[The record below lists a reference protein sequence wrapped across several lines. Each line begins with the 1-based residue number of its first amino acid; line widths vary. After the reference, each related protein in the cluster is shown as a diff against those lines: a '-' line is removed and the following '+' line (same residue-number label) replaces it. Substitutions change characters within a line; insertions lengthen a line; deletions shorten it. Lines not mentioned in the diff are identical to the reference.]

1 MRQVRSDRL
10 SLGSLPD
17 FKYFRAGFR
26 DMPALA
32 AAIVNVFSFF
42 RNFISLLICWSVT
55 MATLQQH
62 SRAGGEV
69 MSTGNLQRL
78 KECLVELRLPTFREH
93 HGSQATLATKESW
106 SYPQYLLALSE
117 LEVADRRERRIQKL
131 RRVSKLPWDK
141 SLTSLDRSRLPQ
153 SVDRQL
159 SGLVEGDFLDRAEN
173 LLVFGNPGSG
183 KTHLVCALGQELIL
197 QDRRVLFSTCA
208 LLVQRLLRAKLELTL
223 EKELKKLDRFEALII
238 DDIGYVQQ
246 NREEMEILFTL
257 LSHRY
262 ERRSILLTSNLVFSD
277 WEKIFKDPLTTAA
290 AIDRVVHHSVI
301 LELNASSYRMEAA
314 KKRTQ
319 KEAK

>member
-1 MRQVRSDRL
+1 
-10 SLGSLPD
+10 
-17 FKYFRAGFR
+17 
-26 DMPALA
+26 
-32 AAIVNVFSFF
+32 
-42 RNFISLLICWSVT
+42 
-55 MATLQQH
+55 
-62 SRAGGEV
+62 
-69 MSTGNLQRL
+69 MSGGNLQRL
-78 KECLVELRLPTFREH
+78 SQCLVELRLPTFREH
-93 HGSQATLATKESW
+93 HSSQAALASKESW

-117 LEVADRRERRIQKL
+117 LEVADRRERRIQRL
-131 RRVSKLPWDK
+131 RRTSKLPWDK
-141 SLTSLDRSRLPQ
+141 SLTALDRSRLPQ

-159 SGLVEGDFLDRAEN
+159 SVLVEGDFLDRAEN

-197 QDRRVLFSTCA
+197 QNRRVLFSTCA
-208 LLVQRLLRAKLELTL
+208 LLVQRLLRAKIELTL

-246 NREEMEILFTL
+246 NRQEMEILFTL

-262 ERRSILLTSNLVFSD
+262 ERRSILLTSHLVFSN

-301 LELNASSYRMEAA
+301 LELNVSSYRMEAA

-319 KEAK
+319 KEAS